1 MAVHYSKGGA
11 QISDDGRAVARLT
24 AFSQLF
30 VLQWVSGR
38 YQHTQTSQS
47 PPKSASVLICM
58 ISDAR
63 WLQECLVRIG
73 RRTIQRS
80 SSPLFPEGRQGA
92 DRDGHLDARGVMSC

>member
-47 PPKSASVLICM
+47 PKERQRPHLHDQRRKVVAGVYS
-58 ISDAR
+58 SD
-63 WLQECLVRIG
+63 W
-73 RRTIQRS
+73 
-80 SSPLFPEGRQGA
+80 SPHDPEIEFA
-92 DRDGHLDARGVMSC
+92 AIP